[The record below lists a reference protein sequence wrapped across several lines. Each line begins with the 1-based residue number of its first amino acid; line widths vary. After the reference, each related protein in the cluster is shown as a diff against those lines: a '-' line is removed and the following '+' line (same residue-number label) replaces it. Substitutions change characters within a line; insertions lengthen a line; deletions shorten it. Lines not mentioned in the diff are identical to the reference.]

1 MKGER
6 EKKPPAGFGW
16 PIGGRAVCPTPGL
29 AGWFGCIVR
38 SIGRAVPG
46 AVLVLGGALK
56 VRLPRLPAPPPPP
69 GRASA
74 KAGASARAAAA
85 MAAIRKPGRRM
96 GGVSPT

>member
-16 PIGGRAVCPTPGL
+16 PIGGRAVWPTPGL

-46 AVLVLGGALK
+46 AVLVLGGAL
-56 VRLPRLPAPPPPP
+56 
-69 GRASA
+69 
-74 KAGASARAAAA
+74 
-85 MAAIRKPGRRM
+85 
-96 GGVSPT
+96 